1 MDTCTIMCMC
11 TRMCNG
17 LIYNS
22 HIITLMK
29 KTKLKKSR
37 ANKGISKISK
47 KKKRKRDREENFRKI
62 RALS

>member
-1 MDTCTIMCMC
+1 
-11 TRMCNG
+11 
-17 LIYNS
+17 
-22 HIITLMK
+22 MK

-47 KKKRKRDREENFRKI
+47 KEKRERDREKNFRII